1 MRSTLYIN
9 KLNLLASTKKI
20 VCAKCELGSIVS
32 QNNKRDTV
40 MVAGRMPVLEYSVSF
55 SRNSPLFLRFDWLE
69 ILKYNFYRWAT
80 IL

>member
-1 MRSTLYIN
+1 
-9 KLNLLASTKKI
+9 
-20 VCAKCELGSIVS
+20 
-32 QNNKRDTV
+32 

-69 ILKYNFYRWAT
+69 ILEYNFYRWAT